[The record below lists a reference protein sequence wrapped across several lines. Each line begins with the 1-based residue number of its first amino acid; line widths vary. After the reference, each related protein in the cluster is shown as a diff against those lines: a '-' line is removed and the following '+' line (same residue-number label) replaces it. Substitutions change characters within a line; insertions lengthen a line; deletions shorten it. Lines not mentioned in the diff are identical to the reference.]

1 MTEDL
6 IRDFK
11 ETLWDVWETVRK
23 FANYA
28 NIEEAVLSSRFLHNE
43 YFALMDSVVKNCSAI
58 DSFTPLYDV
67 SINAAGDQVKEKRRK
82 LIALAVRSDAAA
94 IEEDLE
100 GGWRYMLQNLS
111 SSLRKALPD
120 DEFKK
125 YCVEQYYD
133 ALENVVQKRRR
144 LEENRQQKVSP

>member
-1 MTEDL
+1 
-6 IRDFK
+6 
-11 ETLWDVWETVRK
+11 
-23 FANYA
+23 
-28 NIEEAVLSSRFLHNE
+28 
-43 YFALMDSVVKNCSAI
+43 MDIVVKNASAI
-58 DSFTPLYDV
+58 DSFKPLYDV

-82 LIALAVRSDAAA
+82 LIAVAVRSDAAA

-100 GGWRYMLQNLS
+100 GGWRYMLQ
-111 SSLRKALPD
+111 SLIRKALPD

-144 LEENRQQKVSP
+144 LEENRLHKVSP